1 MERARSRRDSS
12 TANPVIAVR
21 HSEKKPSRNG
31 AANEKNGRQRL
42 AFVNSLQNLV
52 RMQRVNRQKREVRGA
67 QSVLRGVF
75 NELL

>member
-1 MERARSRRDSS
+1 MERARARRDSS
-12 TANPVIAVR
+12 TANPVRAVR

-52 RMQRVNRQKREVRGA
+52 HMQLVNRQKRQVRGA
-67 QSVLRGVF
+67 QSLLRGVF